1 MQPPT
6 ENRAIN
12 VFLVEDHKMF
22 REWLR
27 NMVLRDERFAVCGEA
42 DNIGVSLVKMK
53 DLQPDIAIVDITLQG
68 GSSGLELI
76 KQLRAHRIAV
86 PVLVLSMHQEELY
99 AERVLQ
105 AGGKGYVSKDET
117 STVLMKAM
125 NEVLSGRVYLSEKMT
140 AAVLSKLSGDASPAT
155 DSELKALTDRQLE
168 VFRLIGKGYNDREI
182 AHQLDLQK
190 ATVDRFRAQIK
201 ERLRM
206 KSAAEVYC
214 RAAQWLQDQGE

>member
-1 MQPPT
+1 MGRPRVLLADDHPLIMGGIRRILAP
-6 ENRAIN
+6 E
-12 VFLVEDHKMF
+12 VELVGTAKDG
-22 REWLR
+22 RELVDAALR
-27 NMVLRDERFAVCGEA
+27 L
-42 DNIGVSLVKMK
+42 K
-53 DLQPDIAIVDITLQG
+53 PDIAIVDITLQG

-117 STVLMKAM
+117 STVLMRAM